1 MNVATLERPAAPRV
15 RKLRT
20 RERVSTSE
28 HPNFRDHGRTVDAP
42 LLNVLASLQKK
53 HGESFASE
61 AGLRRMICEDVGHM
75 PGIDTVPSALERLE
89 AQGLLEQRWLKPG
102 GILPDGSVCTHGT
115 RLIIIPRCRRHRRG
129 LAARARREG
138 TTNRVQHRM
147 LETLEQAR
155 RGAFRP
161 LASTD
166 DRVRAL
172 ERKRAEDLARLE
184 QLGEAW
190 ALEDAAKGRPPDT

>member
-1 MNVATLERPAAPRV
+1 MNGATAHVRVIV

-20 RERVSTSE
+20 REVVPISE

-42 LLNVLASLQKK
+42 LLRVLANLQRR
-53 HGESFASE
+53 HGECFASE

-75 PGIDTVPSALERLE
+75 PGVDTVPCALERLE

-115 RLIIIPRCRRHRRG
+115 RLVIVPRCRIHRRG
-129 LAARARREG
+129 LAARARRDG
-138 TTNRVQHRM
+138 TTNRVQERM
-147 LETLEQAR
+147 LQTLEQAR
-155 RGAFRP
+155 
-161 LASTD
+161 ASAMKPPPPAD
-166 DRVRAL
+166 DRARAL
-172 ERKRAEDLARLE
+172 ERKRAEDLARLA
-184 QLGEAW
+184 QLADAW